1 MTASLAALLGP
12 PPPSAAEFRAR
23 VDQALAG
30 VVEAH
35 RSLAADISPD
45 LGPVLDALLD
55 FLRAGGKRLRPM
67 LCYWGWRGA
76 GGRDGDEVVPAA
88 AALELFHAFALIHD
102 DVIDDSDR
110 RRGHP
115 TVHHR
120 FATLHQDSGWHGC
133 PRQFGLSAAVLLG
146 DFGLSWC
153 EELFARC
160 TAAPPCVAVATR
172 LFRLLRTEALAG
184 QYLDVLEQASGDGD
198 PARAAAVVR
207 YKTAKYTVERPLQ
220 IGAALA
226 GGSPA
231 MLDRLSE
238 FGLPLGEAFQL
249 RDDVLGVFGDP
260 AETGKPV
267 GDDLRQGKQTLLV
280 TLARRRADAAQLA
293 TIRDLFGR
301 PDLSRSGVDQLRAVL
316 VKTGARAEVES
327 QIQRYRCA
335 ALEACRRLP
344 VTAEARHAL
353 ADIAQAATD
362 RAR

>member
-1 MTASLAALLGP
+1 MTATLAALLGP
-12 PPPSAAEFRAR
+12 PSPTPAEFRAR
-23 VDQALAG
+23 LDEALAG
-30 VVEAH
+30 FVEA
-35 RSLAADISPD
+35 RRPLATGISPD

-55 FLRAGGKRLRPM
+55 FLGAGGKRLRPM

-76 GGRDGDEVVPAA
+76 GGRDGDDVVPAA
-88 AALELFHAFALIHD
+88 AAVELFHAFALIHD
-102 DVIDDSDR
+102 DVIDESDR
-110 RRGHP
+110 RRGRP

-120 FATLHQDSGWHGC
+120 FAALHRDSGWHGC

-146 DFGLSWC
+146 DIGLSWC
-153 EELFARC
+153 EELFAQC
-160 TAAPPCVAVATR
+160 GGPPPSVAAATA

-198 PARAAAVVR
+198 PARAAAIVR

-238 FGLPLGEAFQL
+238 FGLPLGQAFQL

-260 AETGKPV
+260 AQTGKPV

-280 TLARRRADAAQLA
+280 TLARHRADATQLA

-301 PDLSRSGVDQLRAVL
+301 PDLTRTGVDRLRAVL
-316 VKTGARAEVES
+316 VETGALSEVES
-327 QIQRYRCA
+327 QIGRYRCD

-344 VTAEARHAL
+344 VAAEARHAL
-353 ADIAQAATD
+353 ADIARAATD
-362 RAR
+362 RLR